1 MRVVATGEPGAG
13 NAVAVAVQ
21 RLGGRVV
28 TRLDVVDGVVAE
40 LPAAAVDALSR
51 AGGVRNVSVDRRGR
65 LQAVDSTLGYDVGA
79 DEGSLYNVAQVT
91 HAKDAWTKGF
101 TGKGVDVAL
110 IDSGVAP
117 VKGLTSG
124 NVVQGP
130 DLSFESQD
138 PGLVHLDT
146 FGHGTHMGS
155 IIAGRDAVATG
166 SAYAKPDS
174 HIYTGVAPDARLVSL
189 KVAAAD
195 GGSDV
200 SQVIAAID
208 WVTQHAHDPGLN
220 IRVLNLSY
228 GTDSTQSP
236 SVDPLAY
243 AVERAW
249 RAGIVVVVASG
260 NDGTTRSQLAMP
272 AIDPLVIAVGA
283 DDPHNSDSVGDDSS
297 PASPS
302 AAPRPATST

>member
-1 MRVVATGEPGAG
+1 MSAGMRRAIGTASLAALLAAAAGGTAWAAPPPAPAPSARAQASPTVRVVATGEPGAG

-21 RLGGRVV
+21 RLGGRIV

-51 AGGVRNVSVDRRGR
+51 ARGVRNVSVDRRGR
-65 LQAVDSTLGYDVGA
+65 LQAVDGTLGYDVGA
-79 DEGSLYNVAQVT
+79 DEGSVYNVAQVT

-138 PGLVHLDT
+138 PGLRPPGHLRPRHP
-146 FGHGTHMGS
+146 HGLG

-174 HIYTGVAPDARLVSL
+174 HIFTGVAPDARLVS
-189 KVAAAD
+189 ASRSPPRTAR
-195 GGSDV
+195 SDV
-200 SQVIAAID
+200 A
-208 WVTQHAHDPGLN
+208 
-220 IRVLNLSY
+220 R
-228 GTDSTQSP
+228 
-236 SVDPLAY
+236 
-243 AVERAW
+243 
-249 RAGIVVVVASG
+249 
-260 NDGTTRSQLAMP
+260 
-272 AIDPLVIAVGA
+272 
-283 DDPHNSDSVGDDSS
+283 
-297 PASPS
+297 
-302 AAPRPATST
+302 